1 MFFDVRG
8 IVHSEFLPDYQFQM
22 QRDPEVFASL
32 SAWVEMRV
40 VVGQLMAD
48 SLQNLPAHNVL
59 SIQQFLAESNII
71 VLEQPSLYTW
81 SCYMLLFTF
90 SKLKGTH
97 FEGVEAI
104 TRALT
109 TELKGI

>member
-1 MFFDVRG
+1 MFFDMRG
-8 IVHSEFLPDYQFQM
+8 IVHSEFLPDYQI

-40 VVGQLMAD
+40 VAGQLVAD
-48 SLQNLPAHNVL
+48 SPQNVPAHNVL

-81 SCYMLLFTF
+81 SCSMLLFTF
-90 SKLKGTH
+90 SKLKRTH
-97 FEGVEAI
+97 FEGMEAI

-109 TELKGI
+109 TELKSI